1 MDQHH
6 HHTLSVIRS
15 ERTMA
20 ETLYS
25 VTKWNE
31 YFLSVLAMSLL
42 NIGLQGMALER
53 EHTGEFEKMF
63 KSCNSMKSLQTRA
76 KQQQGLKE
84 IYLESLN
91 APINILE
98 STLSNLELT
107 GKPLKIFK
115 PCRDSN
121 EVIQALQK
129 VSS

>member
-1 MDQHH
+1 MLALFRILDLDILNVGSCAPNQ
-6 HHTLSVIRS
+6 SNINPAERS
-15 ERTMA
+15 
-20 ETLYS
+20 
-25 VTKWNE
+25 
-31 YFLSVLAMSLL
+31 MSLL